1 MGGKGSKEEKGGRG
15 AASRKSSKGPARAP
29 SRSAAAPA
37 PTLTREQM
45 IEAEDRYGD
54 VHALETYHRDP
65 ADRKFRV
72 TDITD
77 ETTKVE
83 GFIVCRYPDLLF
95 IDTNE
100 HQEQMK
106 WSIKYLR
113 GYGQN
118 DGLFSFETGRKCP
131 FGSKVYFF
139 EVKDDNVD
147 IFAELNLIVESYNHG
162 VGGDRYDHIPAG
174 GTGGPNGGM
183 ETYAVAD
190 HGSNRRSNADEQE
203 TYAVANHGG
212 GGGGGAQKGDS
223 GDIYSVA
230 QHNKGGGGDDQET
243 YAVANHSQSSRPV
256 YGGDSSNYA
265 TAVHGGGSNGG
276 GDLYATANHSG
287 GASGGGGG
295 DMYATANHS
304 NSNGNSEEQFGGFEQ
319 ETYAEA
325 L

>member
-15 AASRKSSKGPARAP
+15 AASRKSSKGPPRAP
-29 SRSAAAPA
+29 SRNAAAPA

-212 GGGGGAQKGDS
+212 GGGGAQKGDS

-304 NSNGNSEEQFGGFEQ
+304 NSNGNSDEQFGGFEQ

>member
-29 SRSAAAPA
+29 SRNAAAPA

-212 GGGGGAQKGDS
+212 GGGGAQKGDS

-304 NSNGNSEEQFGGFEQ
+304 NSNGNSDEQFGGFEQ